1 MIKFEKKDKS
11 IKTLVLIYPNI
22 PVSNKKFK
30 NLKLRNLPLSILN
43 KNYKFKWKSHK
54 QSVEFT
60 DNNFNKITIIN
71 KVVIKILQIILNKK
85 KDLFLKNHIAKKN
98 LKNIFFLI
106 NIREYFLKI

>member
-1 MIKFEKKDKS
+1 M
-11 IKTLVLIYPNI
+11 
-22 PVSNKKFK
+22 
-30 NLKLRNLPLSILN
+30 SILN

-85 KDLFLKNHIAKKN
+85 KDLFLKNHIAKKFE
-98 LKNIFFLI
+98 KYFFLI
-106 NIREYFLKI
+106 NIREYFLKFNKNIELKNSDP

>member
-1 MIKFEKKDKS
+1 MKIEFLNSLDELLNYDKIYITDTIDKIDKKKDKS

-85 KDLFLKNHIAKKN
+85 KKI
-98 LKNIFFLI
+98 
-106 NIREYFLKI
+106 YF